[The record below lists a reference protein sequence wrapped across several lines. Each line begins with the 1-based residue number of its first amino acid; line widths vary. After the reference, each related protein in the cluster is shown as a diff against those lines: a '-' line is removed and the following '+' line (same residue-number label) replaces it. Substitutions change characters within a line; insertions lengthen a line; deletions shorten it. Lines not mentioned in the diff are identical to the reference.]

1 MRKYL
6 KKGCVL
12 CMALILV
19 LGSMTAAFA
28 APPSGGSSGTPTPP
42 TTGTS
47 GTDIIVNGYRVFQAG
62 TDKRIGTISKDTKF
76 DIEVTIKDLEH
87 TGAEVVSGNDIDI
100 SRVAD
105 NFTMGDKVTSADIT
119 FNNSGSAE
127 PFSATIKISGL
138 EYSGTGNTL
147 KLLIGING
155 EYQKDVVLSIS
166 ECKEYTEPKVEPTPK
181 PTPEAIPAPKVI
193 VTRNELAGDVK
204 AGDELM
210 LTVSVKNIGRATIN
224 NPILSFT
231 PSDSLLVTS
240 NDSALQLNSI
250 GVGRT
255 ETRQIKVR
263 VLDPVAS
270 VNQYLDAKLE
280 FTYYNNVTTT
290 VGEASA
296 RIGIPAKVKKKNEDT
311 TDDTTASPL
320 PNIIVSRFN
329 YGGGSVAA
337 GSKFNLSFKFRN
349 TSSTVDAENMV
360 VTVTGGEGLTINGSS
375 NTFFYD
381 KVKAGA
387 SKTVTVPMKV
397 SNTTADTAQDVSIN
411 FKYEYLDHKKR
422 TSASSD
428 VKISVPLY
436 QPDRF
441 EVYKPVVPDYVEEGQ
456 EVAVTMNYINKSKTI
471 MSNVEAVVDGDVS
484 TQTQVQTIGNVDAG
498 KNGTIAFALTP
509 NGSGEVDFTITV
521 NYEDAN
527 GETKTRVFPVTMDV
541 QAAAPDDPGMDDP
554 GMDDPGEDSGG
565 FPWWIVIAAVVV
577 VGIAALIILKK
588 RKKAK
593 AAKKEQELWDSW
605 DDEIKTSS
613 DNGAA
618 AGSKETPDNKGV

>member
-28 APPSGGSSGTPTPP
+28 AAPEGGGSGGTPT
-42 TTGTS
+42 TG
-47 GTDIIVNGYRVFQAG
+47 
-62 TDKRIGTISKDTKF
+62 KDPGEF
-76 DIEVTIKDLEH
+76 EVTGYKIEKLNNAVVQDGNLITVNKNDTIDVLISLKYNTADTNFATMDVARRIDCFSGGEATVVKDSGKLPDGKSYIFQIH
-87 TGAEVVSGNDIDI
+87 VTGLKY
-100 SRVAD
+100 R
-105 NFTMGDKVTSADIT
+105 
-119 FNNSGSAE
+119 
-127 PFSATIKISGL
+127 
-138 EYSGTGNTL
+138 GTG
-147 KLLIGING
+147 KLLSLLVRNQGNA
-155 EYQKDVVLSIS
+155 YQNVDVPIS
-166 ECKEYTEPKVEPTPK
+166 ECKEYTEPKVEPTPT

-193 VTRNELAGDVK
+193 VTRNELGGDVK

-210 LTVSVKNIGRATIN
+210 LTVSVKNIGRTAIN

-240 NDSALQLNSI
+240 NDSALQMNSI

-255 ETRQIKVR
+255 ETAQIKVR

-290 VGEASA
+290 GGEASA
-296 RIGIPAKVKKKNEDT
+296 RIGIPAKVKKKTEDT

-349 TSSTVDAENMV
+349 TSSTVNVENMV
-360 VTVTGGEGLTINGSS
+360 ITVTGGEGLTINGSS

-397 SNTTADTAQDVSIN
+397 ANTTADTAQDVSIN

-441 EVYKPVVPDYVEEGQ
+441 EISKPVVPDYVEEGQ

-471 MSNVEAVVDGDVS
+471 MSNVEAVVDGDVT

-509 NGSGEVDFTITV
+509 NSTGEVDFTITV

-527 GETKTRVFPVTMDV
+527 GEAKTRVFPVTMDV
-541 QAAAPDDPGMDDP
+541 QAAAPYDPGTDDP

-613 DNGAA
+613 DNGAV

>member
-1 MRKYL
+1 
-6 KKGCVL
+6 
-12 CMALILV
+12 MALILV

-28 APPSGGSSGTPTPP
+28 ATTGGESGGTPTTP
-42 TTGTS
+42 TKELG
-47 GTDIIVNGYRVFQAG
+47 DF
-62 TDKRIGTISKDTKF
+62 
-76 DIEVTIKDLEH
+76 EVTGYEIKIAGVDKEINSI
-87 TGAEVVSGNDIDI
+87 TKGSEV
-100 SRVAD
+100 
-105 NFTMGDKVTSADIT
+105 DIT
-119 FNNSGSAE
+119 LKMKYNGTFDSSLTAATLDVTRRVDSFSGGVINKGETVQTSQDRENFA
-127 PFSATIKISGL
+127 FQVIVRSLTYK
-138 EYSGTGNTL
+138 GTGQTL
-147 KLLIGING
+147 KVMVKKGAN
-155 EYQKDVVLSIS
+155 EYQNIDVPIS
-166 ECKEYTEPKVEPTPK
+166 ECKEYTEPKVEPTPTPT

-193 VTRNELAGDVK
+193 VTRNELGGDVK

-210 LTVSVKNIGRATIN
+210 LTVSVKNIGRTAIN

-240 NDSALQLNSI
+240 NDSALQMNSI

-255 ETRQIKVR
+255 ETAQIKVR

-290 VGEASA
+290 GGEASA
-296 RIGIPAKVKKKNEDT
+296 RIGIPAKVKKKTEDT

-349 TSSTVDAENMV
+349 TSSTVNVENMV
-360 VTVTGGEGLTINGSS
+360 ITVTGGEGLTINGSS

-397 SNTTADTAQDVSIN
+397 ANTTADTAQDVSIN

-441 EVYKPVVPDYVEEGQ
+441 EISNPVVPDYVEAGQ
-456 EVAVTMNYINKSKTI
+456 EVAVTMNYINKSKVI

-484 TQTQVQTIGNVDAG
+484 TQTPIQTIGNVDAG

-509 NGSGEVDFTITV
+509 NSTGEVDFAITV

-527 GETKTRVFPVTMDV
+527 GESRTRIFPVTMNV
-541 QAAAPDDPGMDDP
+541 QEAAPYDPGTDDP
-554 GMDDPGEDSGG
+554 GMDDPGEETGG
-565 FPWWIVIAAVVV
+565 FPWWIVIVAVAAI
-577 VGIAALIILKK
+577 GIAALIVLKK

-605 DDEIKTSS
+605 DDEMKTSS
-613 DNGAA
+613 DSGSAA
-618 AGSKETPDNKGV
+618 ADSSKETSNHKEG

>member
-1 MRKYL
+1 
-6 KKGCVL
+6 
-12 CMALILV
+12 MALILV

-28 APPSGGSSGTPTPP
+28 ATPGTSGTPTTP
-42 TTGTS
+42 TTPT
-47 GTDIIVNGYRVFQAG
+47 TDITVAGYTVTTSSITKG
-62 TDKRIGTISKDTKF
+62 TKF
-76 DIEVTIKDLEH
+76 NATVKINDIGHIGENVGLGDIHISHMADSFSLDIDKSKIKITDFSGGNNEPINVTILIEDLVYSGVGNSLKLLVGVKDSYQKNVEVTIH
-87 TGAEVVSGNDIDI
+87 
-100 SRVAD
+100 
-105 NFTMGDKVTSADIT
+105 
-119 FNNSGSAE
+119 
-127 PFSATIKISGL
+127 
-138 EYSGTGNTL
+138 
-147 KLLIGING
+147 
-155 EYQKDVVLSIS
+155 
-166 ECKEYTEPKVEPTPK
+166 ECKEYTEPKVEPTPT

-193 VTRNELAGDVK
+193 VTRNELGGDVK

-210 LTVSVKNIGRATIN
+210 LTVSVKNIGRTAIN

-231 PSDSLLVTS
+231 PSDSILVTS
-240 NDSALQLNSI
+240 NDSALQMNSI

-255 ETRQIKVR
+255 ETAQIKVR

-296 RIGIPAKVKKKNEDT
+296 RIGIPAKVKKKTEDT

-349 TSSTVDAENMV
+349 TSSTVNVENMV
-360 VTVTGGEGLTINGSS
+360 ITVTGGEGLTINGSS

-381 KVKAGA
+381 KVRAGA
-387 SKTVTVPMKV
+387 SKTVNVPMKV
-397 SNTTADTAQDVSIN
+397 ANTTVDTAQDVSIN

-441 EVYKPVVPDYVEEGQ
+441 EIYKPVVPDYVEEGQ

-471 MSNVEAVVDGDVS
+471 MSNVEAVVDGDVT

-509 NGSGEVDFTITV
+509 NNAGEVDFTITV

-527 GETKTRVFPVTMDV
+527 GESRTRVFPVTLDV
-541 QAAAPDDPGMDDP
+541 QAAAPYDPGTDDP

-613 DNGAA
+613 DNGAV

>member
-6 KKGCVL
+6 KQGFVL
-12 CMALILV
+12 CMALMLA
-19 LGSMTAAFA
+19 LGAMSAAFA
-28 APPSGGSSGTPTPP
+28 AGGSGENTPGSGANGGEFEVTGYRIEKINGAVIKDERLITINKGDNIDILLNLKYNTAETTFTSVDVARRVDSFSGGTAKVVQDSGQM
-42 TTGTS
+42 S
-47 GTDIIVNGYRVFQAG
+47 GSYVFQV
-62 TDKRIGTISKDTKF
+62 R
-76 DIEVTIKDLEH
+76 VTNLKYRGSGKTLSLLLSNKGNAYQNLDL
-87 TGAEVVSGNDIDI
+87 
-100 SRVAD
+100 
-105 NFTMGDKVTSADIT
+105 
-119 FNNSGSAE
+119 
-127 PFSATIKISGL
+127 P
-138 EYSGTGNTL
+138 
-147 KLLIGING
+147 
-155 EYQKDVVLSIS
+155 IS
-166 ECKEYTEPKVEPTPK
+166 ECKEYTEPTVDPTPA
-181 PTPEAIPAPKVI
+181 PTPDPIPTPKVI
-193 VTRNELAGDVK
+193 VTRNELSGDVK

-210 LTVSVKNIGRATIN
+210 LTVSVKNIGRTTIN

-231 PSDSLLVTS
+231 PSESLLVVGK
-240 NDSALQLNSI
+240 DSAVQMNSI

-255 ETRQIKVR
+255 ETAQVKVR

-280 FTYYNNVTTT
+280 FTYYNNVSTTA
-290 VGEASA
+290 GEASA
-296 RIGIPAKVKKKNEDT
+296 RIGIPAKVKKKTEET
-311 TDDTTASPL
+311 TDETTASPL
-320 PNIIVSRFN
+320 PNIIVSRFH

-337 GSKFNLSFKFRN
+337 GSKFNLAFKFRN
-349 TSSTVDAENMV
+349 TSSTVDVENMV
-360 VTVTGGEGLTINGSS
+360 ITVTGGEGLTINGSS

-397 SNTTADTAQDVSIN
+397 ANTTVDTAQDVSIN

-441 EVYKPVVPDYVEEGQ
+441 EISNPVVPDYVEAGQ
-456 EVAVTMNYINKSKTI
+456 EVAVTMNYINKSKVI

-484 TQTQVQTIGNVDAG
+484 TQTPIQTIGNVDAG

-509 NGSGEVDFTITV
+509 NSTGEVDFAITV

-527 GETKTRVFPVTMDV
+527 GESRTRIFPVTMNV
-541 QAAAPDDPGMDDP
+541 QEAAPYDPGTDDP
-554 GMDDPGEDSGG
+554 GMDDPGEETGG
-565 FPWWIVIAAVVV
+565 FPWWIVIVAVAAI
-577 VGIAALIILKK
+577 GIAALIVLKK

-605 DDEIKTSS
+605 DDEMKTSS
-613 DNGAA
+613 DSGSAA
-618 AGSKETPDNKGV
+618 ADSSKETSNHKEG

>member
-28 APPSGGSSGTPTPP
+28 ATAGGSGSGASGTPTTP
-42 TTGTS
+42 
-47 GTDIIVNGYRVFQAG
+47 
-62 TDKRIGTISKDTKF
+62 
-76 DIEVTIKDLEH
+76 
-87 TGAEVVSGNDIDI
+87 SGNDTKKETPTTDI
-100 SRVAD
+100 TVTGYTVNATSITKGLTFNATVDINDIGHQGTDVGNGDIFVSRVAD
-105 NFTMGDKVTSADIT
+105 SFSGGELSIT
-119 FNNSGSAE
+119 KYSGGS
-127 PFSATIKISGL
+127 PGPLTATIGINNL
-138 EYSGTGNTL
+138 TYSGVGKTL
-147 KLLIGING
+147 KLVVGVKG
-155 EYQKDVVLSIS
+155 SYQKTVEVTIH
-166 ECKEYTEPKVEPTPK
+166 ECKEYTEPTVEPTPT

-193 VTRNELAGDVK
+193 VTRNELGGDVK

-210 LTVSVKNIGRATIN
+210 LTVSVKNIGRTAIN

-240 NDSALQLNSI
+240 NDSALQMNSI

-255 ETRQIKVR
+255 ETAQIKVR

-290 VGEASA
+290 GGEASA
-296 RIGIPAKVKKKNEDT
+296 RIGIPAKVKKKTEDT

-349 TSSTVDAENMV
+349 TSSTVGVENMV
-360 VTVTGGEGLTINGSS
+360 ITVTGGEGLTINGSS

-397 SNTTADTAQDVSIN
+397 ANTTADTAQDVSIN

-441 EVYKPVVPDYVEEGQ
+441 EIYKPVVPDYVEEGQ

-471 MSNVEAVVDGDVS
+471 MSNVEAVVDGDVT

-509 NGSGEVDFTITV
+509 NNAGEVDFTITV

-527 GETKTRVFPVTMDV
+527 GESRTRVFPVTMDV
-541 QAAAPDDPGMDDP
+541 QAAAPYDPGTDDP

-605 DDEIKTSS
+605 DDEIKTSA

>member
-6 KKGCVL
+6 KQGFVL
-12 CMALILV
+12 CMALLLV
-19 LGSMTAAFA
+19 LGTMSAAFA
-28 APPSGGSSGTPTPP
+28 AGGSGENTPRSGANGGEFEVTGYRIEKINGAVIKDERLITINKGDNIDILLNLKYNTAETTFTSVDVARRVDSFSGGTAKVVQDSGQM
-42 TTGTS
+42 S
-47 GTDIIVNGYRVFQAG
+47 GSYVFQV
-62 TDKRIGTISKDTKF
+62 R
-76 DIEVTIKDLEH
+76 VTNLKYR
-87 TGAEVVSGNDIDI
+87 GSGKTLSLLLSN
-100 SRVAD
+100 
-105 NFTMGDKVTSADIT
+105 K
-119 FNNSGSAE
+119 
-127 PFSATIKISGL
+127 
-138 EYSGTGNTL
+138 GNA
-147 KLLIGING
+147 
-155 EYQKDVVLSIS
+155 YQNLDVPIS
-166 ECKEYTEPKVEPTPK
+166 ECKEYTEPTVEPTPT
-181 PTPEAIPAPKVI
+181 PTPDPIPTPKVI
-193 VTRNELAGDVK
+193 VTRNELSGDVK

-210 LTVSVKNIGRATIN
+210 LAVSVKNIGRTTIN

-231 PSDSLLVTS
+231 PSESLLVVGK
-240 NDSALQLNSI
+240 DSAVQMNSI

-255 ETRQIKVR
+255 ETAQVKVR

-280 FTYYNNVTTT
+280 FTYYNNVSTTA
-290 VGEASA
+290 GEASA
-296 RIGIPAKVKKKNEDT
+296 RIGIPAKVKKKTEET
-311 TDDTTASPL
+311 TDETTASPL
-320 PNIIVSRFN
+320 PNIIVSRFH

-337 GSKFNLSFKFRN
+337 GSKFNLAFKFRN
-349 TSSTVDAENMV
+349 TSSTVDVENMV
-360 VTVTGGEGLTINGSS
+360 ITVTGGEGLTINGSS

-397 SNTTADTAQDVSIN
+397 ANTTVDTAQDVSIN

-441 EVYKPVVPDYVEEGQ
+441 EIFNPVVPDYVEEGQ
-456 EVAVTMNYINKSKTI
+456 EVAVTMNYINKSKVI

-484 TQTQVQTIGNVDAG
+484 TQTPIQTIGNVDAG

-509 NGSGEVDFTITV
+509 NSTGEVDFAITV

-527 GETKTRVFPVTMDV
+527 GESRTRIFPVTMNV
-541 QAAAPDDPGMDDP
+541 QEAAPHDPGTDDP
-554 GMDDPGEDSGG
+554 GMDDPGEETGG
-565 FPWWIVIAAVVV
+565 FPWWIVIVAVAAI
-577 VGIAALIILKK
+577 GIAALIVLKK

-605 DDEIKTSS
+605 DDEMKTSS
-613 DNGAA
+613 DSGSAA
-618 AGSKETPDNKGV
+618 ADSSKETSNHKEG

>member
-28 APPSGGSSGTPTPP
+28 DEP
-42 TTGTS
+42 
-47 GTDIIVNGYRVFQAG
+47 AG
-62 TDKRIGTISKDTKF
+62 
-76 DIEVTIKDLEH
+76 
-87 TGAEVVSGNDIDI
+87 
-100 SRVAD
+100 
-105 NFTMGDKVTSADIT
+105 
-119 FNNSGSAE
+119 SGSA
-127 PFSATIKISGL
+127 SGSG
-138 EYSGTGNTL
+138 SGTGRGENTKTEAPVDKFEVTGYTIEGNAATIVKDQTVNITL
-147 KLLIGING
+147 SMKYTNPTSTFEISKIDVARLVDSFRNDQNASVSAVDGTQISDVGYTFKIEVKGLIYKGTGKSLQLMVRNQTT
-155 EYQKDVVLSIS
+155 YQNIDVTIS

-605 DDEIKTSS
+605 DDEIKTSA

>member
-6 KKGCVL
+6 KQGFVL
-12 CMALILV
+12 CMALMLA
-19 LGSMTAAFA
+19 LGAMSAAFA
-28 APPSGGSSGTPTPP
+28 AGGSGENTPGSGANGGEFEVTGYRIEKINGAVIKDERLITINKGDNIDILLNLKYNTAETTFTSVDVARRVDSFSGGTAKVVQDSGQM
-42 TTGTS
+42 S
-47 GTDIIVNGYRVFQAG
+47 GSYVFQV
-62 TDKRIGTISKDTKF
+62 R
-76 DIEVTIKDLEH
+76 VTNLKYR
-87 TGAEVVSGNDIDI
+87 GSGKTLSLLLSN
-100 SRVAD
+100 
-105 NFTMGDKVTSADIT
+105 K
-119 FNNSGSAE
+119 
-127 PFSATIKISGL
+127 
-138 EYSGTGNTL
+138 GNA
-147 KLLIGING
+147 
-155 EYQKDVVLSIS
+155 YQNLDVPIS
-166 ECKEYTEPKVEPTPK
+166 ECKEYTEPTVEPTPA
-181 PTPEAIPAPKVI
+181 PTPDPIPTPKVI
-193 VTRNELAGDVK
+193 VTRNELSGDVK

-210 LTVSVKNIGRATIN
+210 LTVSVKNIGRTTIN

-231 PSDSLLVTS
+231 PSESLLVVGK
-240 NDSALQLNSI
+240 DSAVQMNSI

-255 ETRQIKVR
+255 ETAQVKVR

-280 FTYYNNVTTT
+280 FTYYNNVSTTA
-290 VGEASA
+290 GEASA
-296 RIGIPAKVKKKNEDT
+296 RIGIPAKVKKKTEET
-311 TDDTTASPL
+311 TDETTASPL
-320 PNIIVSRFN
+320 PNIIVSRFH

-337 GSKFNLSFKFRN
+337 GSKFNLAFKFRN
-349 TSSTVDAENMV
+349 TSSTVDVENMV
-360 VTVTGGEGLTINGSS
+360 ITVTGGEGLTINGSS

-397 SNTTADTAQDVSIN
+397 ANTTVDTAQDVSIN

-441 EVYKPVVPDYVEEGQ
+441 EIFNPVVPDYVEEGQ
-456 EVAVTMNYINKSKTI
+456 EVAVTMNYINKSKVI

-484 TQTQVQTIGNVDAG
+484 TQTPIQTIGNVDAG

-509 NGSGEVDFTITV
+509 NSTGEVDFAITV

-527 GETKTRVFPVTMDV
+527 GESRTRIFPVTMNV
-541 QAAAPDDPGMDDP
+541 QEAAPHDPGTDDP
-554 GMDDPGEDSGG
+554 GMDDPGEETGG
-565 FPWWIVIAAVVV
+565 FPWWIVIVAVAAI
-577 VGIAALIILKK
+577 GIAALIVLKK

-605 DDEIKTSS
+605 DDEMKTSS
-613 DNGAA
+613 DSGSAA
-618 AGSKETPDNKGV
+618 ADSSKETSNHKEG

>member
-6 KKGCVL
+6 KQGFVL
-12 CMALILV
+12 CMALMLA
-19 LGSMTAAFA
+19 LGAMSAAFA
-28 APPSGGSSGTPTPP
+28 AGGSGENTPGSGANGGEFEVTGYRIEKINGAVIKDERLITINKGDNIDILLNLKYNTAETTFTSVDVARRVDSFSGGTAKVVQDSGQM
-42 TTGTS
+42 S
-47 GTDIIVNGYRVFQAG
+47 GSYVFQV
-62 TDKRIGTISKDTKF
+62 R
-76 DIEVTIKDLEH
+76 VTNLKYR
-87 TGAEVVSGNDIDI
+87 GSGKTLSLLLSN
-100 SRVAD
+100 
-105 NFTMGDKVTSADIT
+105 K
-119 FNNSGSAE
+119 
-127 PFSATIKISGL
+127 
-138 EYSGTGNTL
+138 GNA
-147 KLLIGING
+147 
-155 EYQKDVVLSIS
+155 YQNLDVPIS
-166 ECKEYTEPKVEPTPK
+166 ECKEYTEPTVEPTPT
-181 PTPEAIPAPKVI
+181 PTPDPIPTPKVI
-193 VTRNELAGDVK
+193 VTRNELSGDVK

-210 LTVSVKNIGRATIN
+210 LTVSVKNIGRTTIN

-231 PSDSLLVTS
+231 PSESLLVVGK
-240 NDSALQLNSI
+240 DSAVQMNSI

-255 ETRQIKVR
+255 ETAQVKVR

-280 FTYYNNVTTT
+280 FTYYNNVSTTA
-290 VGEASA
+290 GEASA
-296 RIGIPAKVKKKNEDT
+296 RIGIPAKVKKKTEET
-311 TDDTTASPL
+311 TDETTASPL
-320 PNIIVSRFN
+320 PNIIVSRFH

-337 GSKFNLSFKFRN
+337 GSKFNLAFKFRN
-349 TSSTVDAENMV
+349 TSSTVDVENMV
-360 VTVTGGEGLTINGSS
+360 ITVTGGEGLTINGSS

-397 SNTTADTAQDVSIN
+397 ANTTVDTAQDVSIN

-441 EVYKPVVPDYVEEGQ
+441 EISNPVVPDYVEAGQ
-456 EVAVTMNYINKSKTI
+456 EVAVTMNYINKSKVI

-484 TQTQVQTIGNVDAG
+484 TQTPIQTIGNVDAG

-509 NGSGEVDFTITV
+509 NSTGEVDFAITV

-527 GETKTRVFPVTMDV
+527 GESRTRIFPVTMNV
-541 QAAAPDDPGMDDP
+541 QEAAPYDPGTDDP
-554 GMDDPGEDSGG
+554 GMDDPGEETGG
-565 FPWWIVIAAVVV
+565 FPWWIVIVAVAAI
-577 VGIAALIILKK
+577 GIAALIVLKK

-605 DDEIKTSS
+605 DDEMKTSS
-613 DNGAA
+613 DSGSAA
-618 AGSKETPDNKGV
+618 ADSSKETSNHKEG

>member
-28 APPSGGSSGTPTPP
+28 DEPAGGGTPTTP
-42 TTGTS
+42 TTGK
-47 GTDIIVNGYRVFQAG
+47 GTGEFEVTGYKIEKLNNADVQEGDLITVNRNDTINVLLYLKYNTAG
-62 TDKRIGTISKDTKF
+62 TSFTSVDVARRVDCFSGG
-76 DIEVTIKDLEH
+76 E
-87 TGAEVVSGNDIDI
+87 ANVVQ
-100 SRVAD
+100 
-105 NFTMGDKVTSADIT
+105 
-119 FNNSGSAE
+119 NSGQTLGSYV
-127 PFSATIKISGL
+127 IQISVTNL
-138 EYSGTGNTL
+138 KYRGTGKTL
-147 KLLIGING
+147 SLLVSNQDNA
-155 EYQKDVVLSIS
+155 YQNLDVPIS
-166 ECKEYTEPKVEPTPK
+166 ECKEYTEPKVEPTPT

-193 VTRNELAGDVK
+193 VTRNELGGDVK

-210 LTVSVKNIGRATIN
+210 LTVSVKNIGRTAIN

-240 NDSALQLNSI
+240 NDSALQMNSI

-255 ETRQIKVR
+255 ETAQIKVR

-290 VGEASA
+290 GGEASA
-296 RIGIPAKVKKKNEDT
+296 RIGIPAKVKKKTEDT

-349 TSSTVDAENMV
+349 TSSTVNVENMV
-360 VTVTGGEGLTINGSS
+360 ITVTGGEGLTINGSS

-397 SNTTADTAQDVSIN
+397 ANTTVDTAQDVSIN

-441 EVYKPVVPDYVEEGQ
+441 EISKPVVPDYVEEGQ

-471 MSNVEAVVDGDVS
+471 MSNVEAVVDGDVT

-509 NGSGEVDFTITV
+509 NSTGEVDFTITV

-527 GETKTRVFPVTMDV
+527 GEAKTRVFPVTMDV
-541 QAAAPDDPGMDDP
+541 QAAAPYDPGTDDP

-618 AGSKETPDNKGV
+618 AGSKETTDNKGV

>member
-6 KKGCVL
+6 KQGFVL
-12 CMALILV
+12 CMALMLA
-19 LGSMTAAFA
+19 LGAMSAAFA
-28 APPSGGSSGTPTPP
+28 AGGSGENTPGSGANGGEFEVTGYRIEKINGAVIKDERLITINKGDNIDILLNLKYNTAETTFTSVDVARRVDSFSGGTAKVVQDSGQM
-42 TTGTS
+42 S
-47 GTDIIVNGYRVFQAG
+47 GSYVFQV
-62 TDKRIGTISKDTKF
+62 R
-76 DIEVTIKDLEH
+76 VTNLKYR
-87 TGAEVVSGNDIDI
+87 GSGKTLSLLLSN
-100 SRVAD
+100 
-105 NFTMGDKVTSADIT
+105 K
-119 FNNSGSAE
+119 
-127 PFSATIKISGL
+127 
-138 EYSGTGNTL
+138 GNA
-147 KLLIGING
+147 
-155 EYQKDVVLSIS
+155 YQNLDVPIS
-166 ECKEYTEPKVEPTPK
+166 ECKEYTEPTVEPTPT
-181 PTPEAIPAPKVI
+181 PTPDPIPTPKVI
-193 VTRNELAGDVK
+193 VTRNELSGDVK

-210 LTVSVKNIGRATIN
+210 LTVSVKNIGRTTIN

-231 PSDSLLVTS
+231 PSESLLVVGK
-240 NDSALQLNSI
+240 DSAVQMNSI

-255 ETRQIKVR
+255 ETAQVKVR

-280 FTYYNNVTTT
+280 FTYYNNVSTTA
-290 VGEASA
+290 GEASA
-296 RIGIPAKVKKKNEDT
+296 RIGIPAKVKKKTEET
-311 TDDTTASPL
+311 TDETTASPL
-320 PNIIVSRFN
+320 PNIIVSRFH

-337 GSKFNLSFKFRN
+337 GSKFNLAFKFRN
-349 TSSTVDAENMV
+349 TSCTVDVENMV
-360 VTVTGGEGLTINGSS
+360 ITVTGGEGLTINGSS

-397 SNTTADTAQDVSIN
+397 ANTTVDTAQDVSIN

-441 EVYKPVVPDYVEEGQ
+441 EISNPVVPDYVEAGQ
-456 EVAVTMNYINKSKTI
+456 EVAVTMNYINKSKVI

-484 TQTQVQTIGNVDAG
+484 TQTPIQTIGNVDAG

-509 NGSGEVDFTITV
+509 NSTGEVDFAITV

-527 GETKTRVFPVTMDV
+527 GESRTRIFPVTMNV
-541 QAAAPDDPGMDDP
+541 QEAAPYDPGTDDP
-554 GMDDPGEDSGG
+554 GMDDPGEETGG
-565 FPWWIVIAAVVV
+565 FPWWIVIVAVAAI
-577 VGIAALIILKK
+577 GIAALIVLKK

-605 DDEIKTSS
+605 DDEMKTSS
-613 DNGAA
+613 DSGSAA
-618 AGSKETPDNKGV
+618 ADSSKETSNHKEG

>member
-6 KKGCVL
+6 KQGFVL
-12 CMALILV
+12 CMALMLA
-19 LGSMTAAFA
+19 LGAMSAAFA
-28 APPSGGSSGTPTPP
+28 K
-42 TTGTS
+42 TTT
-47 GTDIIVNGYRVFQAG
+47 TDITVNGYVVTKSYITKG
-62 TDKRIGTISKDTKF
+62 TTFNATV
-76 DIEVTIKDLEH
+76 EIKDLGHKGNEINDN
-87 TGAEVVSGNDIDI
+87 EIDVSRI
-100 SRVAD
+100 AD
-105 NFTMGDKVTSADIT
+105 SFNIGGKIT
-119 FNNSGSAE
+119 VENTNKSGSGPLTAKI
-127 PFSATIKISGL
+127 TIEEL
-138 EYSGTGNTL
+138 TYSGVGNSL
-147 KLLIGING
+147 ELLVGVKG
-155 EYQKDVVLSIS
+155 SYQKTVKVAIH
-166 ECKEYTEPKVEPTPK
+166 ECKEYTEPTVEPTPA
-181 PTPEAIPAPKVI
+181 PTPDPIPTPKVI
-193 VTRNELAGDVK
+193 VTRNELSGDVK

-210 LTVSVKNIGRATIN
+210 LTISVKNIGRTTIN

-231 PSDSLLVTS
+231 PSESLLVVGK
-240 NDSALQLNSI
+240 DSAVQMNSI

-255 ETRQIKVR
+255 ETAQVKVR

-280 FTYYNNVTTT
+280 FTYYNNVSTTA
-290 VGEASA
+290 GEASA
-296 RIGIPAKVKKKNEDT
+296 RIGIPAKVKKKAEET
-311 TDDTTASPL
+311 TDETTASPL
-320 PNIIVSRFN
+320 PNIIVSRFH

-337 GSKFNLSFKFRN
+337 GSKFNLAFKFRN
-349 TSSTVDAENMV
+349 TSSTVDVENMV
-360 VTVTGGEGLTINGSS
+360 ITVTGGEGLTINGSS

-397 SNTTADTAQDVSIN
+397 ANTTVDTAQDVSIN

-441 EVYKPVVPDYVEEGQ
+441 EIFNPVVPDYVEEGQ
-456 EVAVTMNYINKSKTI
+456 EVAVTMNYINKSKVI

-484 TQTQVQTIGNVDAG
+484 TQTPIQTIGNVDAG

-509 NGSGEVDFTITV
+509 NSTGEVDFAITV

-527 GETKTRVFPVTMDV
+527 GESRTRIFPVTMNV
-541 QAAAPDDPGMDDP
+541 QEATPYDPGTDDP
-554 GMDDPGEDSGG
+554 GMDDPGEETGG
-565 FPWWIVIAAVVV
+565 FPWWIVIVAVAAI
-577 VGIAALIILKK
+577 GIAALIVLKK

-605 DDEIKTSS
+605 DDEMKTSS
-613 DNGAA
+613 DSGSAA
-618 AGSKETPDNKGV
+618 ADSSKETSNHKEG

>member
-28 APPSGGSSGTPTPP
+28 APAGGGGTGAAGGGTGGTSTAPTTPT
-42 TTGTS
+42 
-47 GTDIIVNGYRVFQAG
+47 TDITVTGYTVTASSITKGTTFNAEVKISDIGHKGSNIGPGDIYVSHVADSFSLDLANEKISITVSNPTSNGPLTA
-62 TDKRIGTISKDTKF
+62 TILIEDLVYSGVGNSLKLLVGVKDSYQKNV
-76 DIEVTIKDLEH
+76 EVTIH
-87 TGAEVVSGNDIDI
+87 
-100 SRVAD
+100 
-105 NFTMGDKVTSADIT
+105 
-119 FNNSGSAE
+119 
-127 PFSATIKISGL
+127 
-138 EYSGTGNTL
+138 
-147 KLLIGING
+147 
-155 EYQKDVVLSIS
+155 
-166 ECKEYTEPKVEPTPK
+166 ECKEYTEPKVEPTPT

-193 VTRNELAGDVK
+193 VTRNELPGDVK

-210 LTVSVKNIGRATIN
+210 LTVSVKNIGRTAIN
-224 NPILSFT
+224 SPILSFT

-240 NDSALQLNSI
+240 NDSALQMNSI

-255 ETRQIKVR
+255 ETAQIKVR

-290 VGEASA
+290 GGEASA
-296 RIGIPAKVKKKNEDT
+296 RIGIPAKVKKKTEDT

-320 PNIIVSRFN
+320 PNSIVSRFN

-349 TSSTVDAENMV
+349 TSSTVNVENMV
-360 VTVTGGEGLTINGSS
+360 ITVTGGEGLTINGSS

-397 SNTTADTAQDVSIN
+397 ANTTADTAQDVSIN

-441 EVYKPVVPDYVEEGQ
+441 EISKPVVPDYVEEGQ

-471 MSNVEAVVDGDVS
+471 MSNVEAVVDGDVT

-509 NGSGEVDFTITV
+509 NSTGEVDFTITV

-527 GETKTRVFPVTMDV
+527 GEAKTRVFPVTMDV
-541 QAAAPDDPGMDDP
+541 QAAAPYDPGTDDP

-613 DNGAA
+613 DNGAV

>member
-1 MRKYL
+1 
-6 KKGCVL
+6 
-12 CMALILV
+12 MALILV

-28 APPSGGSSGTPTPP
+28 ATPGTSGTPTTP
-42 TTGTS
+42 TTPT
-47 GTDIIVNGYRVFQAG
+47 TDITVAGYTVTTSSITKG
-62 TDKRIGTISKDTKF
+62 TKF
-76 DIEVTIKDLEH
+76 NATVKINDIGHIGENVGLGDIHISHMADSFSLDIDKSKIKITDFSGGNNEPINVTILIEDLVYSGVGNSLKLLVGVKDSYQKNVEVTIH
-87 TGAEVVSGNDIDI
+87 
-100 SRVAD
+100 
-105 NFTMGDKVTSADIT
+105 
-119 FNNSGSAE
+119 
-127 PFSATIKISGL
+127 
-138 EYSGTGNTL
+138 
-147 KLLIGING
+147 
-155 EYQKDVVLSIS
+155 
-166 ECKEYTEPKVEPTPK
+166 ECKEYTEPKVEPTPT

-193 VTRNELAGDVK
+193 VTRNELGGDVK

-210 LTVSVKNIGRATIN
+210 LTVSVKNIGRTAIN

-231 PSDSLLVTS
+231 PSDSILVTS
-240 NDSALQLNSI
+240 NDSALQMNSI

-255 ETRQIKVR
+255 ETAQIKVR

-290 VGEASA
+290 VGETSA
-296 RIGIPAKVKKKNEDT
+296 RIGIPAKVKKKTEDT

-349 TSSTVDAENMV
+349 TSSTVNVENMV
-360 VTVTGGEGLTINGSS
+360 ITVTGGEGLTINGSS

-381 KVKAGA
+381 KVRAGA
-387 SKTVTVPMKV
+387 SKTVNVPMKV
-397 SNTTADTAQDVSIN
+397 ANTTVDTAQDVSIN

-441 EVYKPVVPDYVEEGQ
+441 EIYKPVVPDYVEEGQ

-471 MSNVEAVVDGDVS
+471 MSNVEAVVDGDVT

-509 NGSGEVDFTITV
+509 NNAGEVDFTITV

-527 GETKTRVFPVTMDV
+527 GESRTRVFPVTLDV
-541 QAAAPDDPGMDDP
+541 QAAAPYDPGTDDP

>member
-1 MRKYL
+1 
-6 KKGCVL
+6 
-12 CMALILV
+12 MALILV

-28 APPSGGSSGTPTPP
+28 ATTGTGGTPTTP

-62 TDKRIGTISKDTKF
+62 TDNRIGTISKDTKF

-87 TGAEVVSGNDIDI
+87 AGKDVVSGDIDI

-105 NFTMGDKVTSADIT
+105 NFTMGDKVTSDNIT
-119 FNNSGSAE
+119 LNNSASTE

-147 KLLIGING
+147 KLLIGIKG
-155 EYQKDVVLSIS
+155 KYQKDVVLSIS
-166 ECKEYTEPKVEPTPK
+166 ECKEYTEPTVEPTPT

-193 VTRNELAGDVK
+193 VTRNELGGDVK

-210 LTVSVKNIGRATIN
+210 LTVSVKNIGRTAIN

-240 NDSALQLNSI
+240 NDSALQMNSI

-255 ETRQIKVR
+255 ETAQIKVR

-290 VGEASA
+290 GGEASA
-296 RIGIPAKVKKKNEDT
+296 RIGIPAKVKKKTEDT

-349 TSSTVDAENMV
+349 TSSTVNVENMV
-360 VTVTGGEGLTINGSS
+360 ITVTGGEGLTINGSS

-397 SNTTADTAQDVSIN
+397 ANTTADTAQDVSIN

-441 EVYKPVVPDYVEEGQ
+441 EISKPVVPDYVEEGQ

-471 MSNVEAVVDGDVS
+471 MSNVEAVVDGDVT

-509 NGSGEVDFTITV
+509 NSTGEVDFTITV

-527 GETKTRVFPVTMDV
+527 GEAKTRVFPVTMDV
-541 QAAAPDDPGMDDP
+541 QAAAPYDPGTDDP

>member
-6 KKGCVL
+6 KQGFVL
-12 CMALILV
+12 CMALMLA
-19 LGSMTAAFA
+19 LGAMSAAFA
-28 APPSGGSSGTPTPP
+28 K
-42 TTGTS
+42 TTT
-47 GTDIIVNGYRVFQAG
+47 TDITVNGYVVTKSYITKG
-62 TDKRIGTISKDTKF
+62 TTFNATV
-76 DIEVTIKDLEH
+76 EIKDLGHKGNEINDN
-87 TGAEVVSGNDIDI
+87 EIDVSRI
-100 SRVAD
+100 AD
-105 NFTMGDKVTSADIT
+105 SFNIGGKIT
-119 FNNSGSAE
+119 VENTNKSGSGPLTAKI
-127 PFSATIKISGL
+127 TIEEL
-138 EYSGTGNTL
+138 TYSGVGNSL
-147 KLLIGING
+147 ELLVGVKG
-155 EYQKDVVLSIS
+155 SYQKTVKVAIH
-166 ECKEYTEPKVEPTPK
+166 ECKEYTEPTVEPTPA
-181 PTPEAIPAPKVI
+181 PTPDPIPTPKVI
-193 VTRNELAGDVK
+193 VTRNELSGDVK

-210 LTVSVKNIGRATIN
+210 LTISVKNIGRTTIN

-231 PSDSLLVTS
+231 PSESLLVVGK
-240 NDSALQLNSI
+240 DSAVQMNSI

-255 ETRQIKVR
+255 ETAQVKVR

-280 FTYYNNVTTT
+280 FTYYNNVSTT

-296 RIGIPAKVKKKNEDT
+296 RIGIPAKVKKKAEET
-311 TDDTTASPL
+311 TDETTASPL
-320 PNIIVSRFN
+320 PNIIVSRFH

-337 GSKFNLSFKFRN
+337 GSKFNLAFKFRN
-349 TSSTVDAENMV
+349 TSSTVDVENMV
-360 VTVTGGEGLTINGSS
+360 ITVTGGEGLTINGSS

-397 SNTTADTAQDVSIN
+397 ANTTVDTAQDVSIN

-441 EVYKPVVPDYVEEGQ
+441 EISNPVVPDYVEAGQ
-456 EVAVTMNYINKSKTI
+456 EVAVTMNYINKSKVI

-484 TQTQVQTIGNVDAG
+484 TQTPIQTIGNVDAG

-509 NGSGEVDFTITV
+509 NSTGEVDFAITV

-527 GETKTRVFPVTMDV
+527 GESKTRIFPVTMNV
-541 QAAAPDDPGMDDP
+541 QEAAPYDPGTDDP
-554 GMDDPGEDSGG
+554 GMDDPGEETGG
-565 FPWWIVIAAVVV
+565 FPWWIVIVAVAAI
-577 VGIAALIILKK
+577 GIAALIVLKK

-593 AAKKEQELWDSW
+593 AAKKEQELWNSW
-605 DDEIKTSS
+605 DDEMKTSS
-613 DNGAA
+613 DSGSAA
-618 AGSKETPDNKGV
+618 ADSSKETSNHKEG

>member
-6 KKGCVL
+6 TKGCVL

-28 APPSGGSSGTPTPP
+28 APAGGGGTGAAGGGTGGTSTAPTTPT
-42 TTGTS
+42 
-47 GTDIIVNGYRVFQAG
+47 TDITVTGYTVTASSITKGTTFNAEVKISDIGHKGSNIGPGDIYVSHVADSFSLDLANEKISITVSNPTSNGPLTA
-62 TDKRIGTISKDTKF
+62 TILIEDLVYSGVGNSLKLLVGVKDSYQKNV
-76 DIEVTIKDLEH
+76 EVTIH
-87 TGAEVVSGNDIDI
+87 
-100 SRVAD
+100 
-105 NFTMGDKVTSADIT
+105 
-119 FNNSGSAE
+119 
-127 PFSATIKISGL
+127 
-138 EYSGTGNTL
+138 
-147 KLLIGING
+147 
-155 EYQKDVVLSIS
+155 
-166 ECKEYTEPKVEPTPK
+166 ECKEYTEPKVEPTPT

-210 LTVSVKNIGRATIN
+210 LTVSVKNIGRTAIN
-224 NPILSFT
+224 SPILSFT

-240 NDSALQLNSI
+240 NDSALQMNSI

-255 ETRQIKVR
+255 ESAQIKVR

-290 VGEASA
+290 GGEASA
-296 RIGIPAKVKKKNEDT
+296 RIGIPAKVKKKTEDT

-349 TSSTVDAENMV
+349 TSSTVNVENMV
-360 VTVTGGEGLTINGSS
+360 ITVTGGEGLTINGSS

-397 SNTTADTAQDVSIN
+397 ANTTADTAQDVSIN

-441 EVYKPVVPDYVEEGQ
+441 EISKPVVPDYVEEGQ

-471 MSNVEAVVDGDVS
+471 MSNVEAVVDGDVT

-509 NGSGEVDFTITV
+509 NSTGEVDFTITV

-527 GETKTRVFPVTMDV
+527 GEAKTRVFPVTMDV
-541 QAAAPDDPGMDDP
+541 QAAAPYDPGTDDP

-613 DNGAA
+613 DNGAV